1 MRRFVASML
10 GCVAVTMA
18 IGAPIYPVATGSTL
32 QFQGA
37 QQGEKFVGAIRAYDA
52 KIAFDPADTAGSAF
66 DVSMQLK
73 TIDSKSPERDQAM
86 QTVDWFDTAHFPLA
100 TFRTVAFRSA
110 GTGWVAD
117 ADLSIKGR
125 TKRIAFPFQFQ
136 KTTSGAVLD
145 AKVALDRLDFGL
157 GAGEWADDSMV
168 GHRVEVWVHLVL
180 AAPAVSSAA
189 TKPQTK
195 AAAQRPR

>member
-1 MRRFVASML
+1 MCRFVASML
-10 GCVAVTMA
+10 GCMAVTMA

-52 KIAFDPADTAGSAF
+52 KIAFDPADTAHSLF

-73 TIDSKSPERDQAM
+73 SIDSTSLERDQAM
-86 QTVDWFDTAHFPLA
+86 QTVDWFDTGHYPLA
-100 TFRTVAFRSA
+100 TFRTVAFRSR

-117 ADLSIKGR
+117 ADLSSKGR

-136 KTTSGAVLD
+136 KSATGAILD
-145 AKVALDRLDFGL
+145 AKVALNRLDFGL

-180 AAPAVSSAA
+180 AAPAPSVGEKS
-189 TKPQTK
+189 PTK
-195 AAAQRPR
+195 AGAKTAH